1 MSSSVERDKINH
13 QLTNEIFDRLIKFG
27 NEPVRK
33 FCLLN
38 LFLMN
43 IQLSN
48 NISLGS
54 TIILSTFTSH
64 MARTRNI
71 LSIVSNYNESNS

>member
-13 QLTNEIFDRLIKFG
+13 QLTNEIFDRLIKFS

-38 LFLMN
+38 LFFN
-43 IQLSN
+43 EY
-48 NISLGS
+48 
-54 TIILSTFTSH
+54 
-64 MARTRNI
+64 
-71 LSIVSNYNESNS
+71 SIVK

>member
-13 QLTNEIFDRLIKFG
+13 QLTNEIFDRLIKFS

-54 TIILSTFTSH
+54 TIILSTFANH